1 MTTFNAIRMTL
12 LAALAAALSAAAV
25 AQPVGDPQPGA
36 PADAPADPE
45 AETVEEVLVAGERA
59 GPGLW
64 KVRKGDHTLF
74 LLATITPAPKKIEW
88 RSREVESVL
97 ARAQGNVPTRRHHEQ
112 VNCPIKHVKQTFP

>member
-74 LLATITPAPKKIEW
+74 LLATITPAPKKIED
-88 RSREVESVL
+88 RKSV
-97 ARAQGNVPTRRHHEQ
+97 V
-112 VNCPIKHVKQTFP
+112 